1 MFVSKEDKDDLTQSA
16 AAVTAGRP
24 TPSLLRQ
31 LGRPTNDS
39 WNFQIVSAAQR
50 CELPSSLGGARRGQ
64 PSLRCSAAVRARKE
78 VTRKI
83 PWGKKESFAG
93 QRDLVFR
100 LLAILGWA
108 AGVLGWYG
116 MG

>member
-1 MFVSKEDKDDLTQSA
+1 MFVSKTTCVTQSA

-39 WNFQIVSAAQR
+39 WNFQIVAQ

-64 PSLRCSAAVRARKE
+64 PSLRCRAAVQCEEGGHEDDLLGEEREFCRTKRPG
-78 VTRKI
+78 VQI
-83 PWGKKESFAG
+83 VG
-93 QRDLVFR
+93 QFWVR
-100 LLAILGWA
+100 
-108 AGVLGWYG
+108 
-116 MG
+116 